1 MDVATL
7 RALFEFNSWADR
19 RTLESCAAL
28 APEQFTR
35 DLHSSFP
42 TVRDTL
48 VHIFGAEWLWLER
61 WQGRM
66 PTALPWAPNFPDHAS
81 VSARWAEVH
90 RDLQR
95 FVAGLTQERVER
107 SFEVRTTSGG
117 LYTQPLWQMMQH
129 LANHG
134 SYHRGQVATMLRQLG
149 EKPPATD
156 LILFYRER
164 AAQPAS

>member
-1 MDVATL
+1 MDTETL
-7 RALFEFNSWADR
+7 RTLFEFNFWADR

-28 APEQFTR
+28 TPEQFTR

-42 TVRDTL
+42 SVRDTL

-66 PTALPWAPNFPDHAS
+66 PTALPWAPNFPDHAG
-81 VSARWAEVH
+81 VSARWTEVH

-95 FVAGLTQERVER
+95 FVANLTPEQVER

>member
-1 MDVATL
+1 MDIETL
-7 RALFEFNSWADR
+7 RTLFEFNSWADQ

-28 APEQFTR
+28 TPEQFTR
-35 DLHSSFP
+35 DLNSSFHS
-42 TVRDTL
+42 VRDTL

-66 PTALPWAPNFPDHAS
+66 PTALPWAPSFLDHSS
-81 VSARWAEVH
+81 VGARWVEID
-90 RDLQR
+90 RDLRQ
-95 FVAGLTQERVER
+95 FVAGLKPEDIGR
-107 SFEVRTTSGG
+107 SFQVRTTSGG

-129 LANHG
+129 LVNHG

-149 EKPPATD
+149 AKPVATD

-164 AAQPAS
+164 LAQPAN

>member
-1 MDVATL
+1 MDIKTL
-7 RALFEFNSWADR
+7 RTLFEFNSWADQ
-19 RTLESCAAL
+19 RTLESCATL
-28 APEQFTR
+28 TPEQFTR
-35 DLHSSFP
+35 DLKSSFP
-42 TVRDTL
+42 SVRDTL
-48 VHIFGAEWLWLER
+48 VHTFGAEWLWLER

-81 VSARWAEVH
+81 VSARWAEID
-90 RDLQR
+90 RDLR
-95 FVAGLTQERVER
+95 KFVAGVIQEDANR

-134 SYHRGQVATMLRQLG
+134 TYHRGQVATMLRLLG
-149 EKPPATD
+149 AKPPATD

-164 AAQPAS
+164 AAQLAN